1 MYIVTTLVGY
11 LMAGLLILMILLL
24 VFIQSLVNNQHLFD
38 RLIKTLC
45 RLIPLGFGVRIR
57 VRGEEGVPRVE
68 NAIFIA
74 NHVNILDPLILY
86 GHIPRFVRGV
96 ELETHFRWPVWGTLV
111 RRLGNIP
118 ISHQNTRSA
127 LESLKEASERIKE
140 GTSIVIFPEGHR
152 TRDGRLQTFQRR
164 PFLPSQTAGVPIPP
178 IALKGLWERKTVHS
192 IFIKPGEVEFIYG
205 TPFSSEEIAEKSVR
219 ALRKEAALRMAGMLL
234 DGPEK
239 QHGNENPS

>member
-1 MYIVTTLVGY
+1 MYIATTLVGY
-11 LMAGLLILMILLL
+11 LLAGILLLMILLL
-24 VFIQSLVNNQHLFD
+24 VFIQSLANNQHIFD
-38 RLIKTLC
+38 RLIKALC

-57 VRGEEGVPRVE
+57 VRGEEGVPRE
-68 NAIFIA
+68 ESAIFIA

-96 ELETHFRWPVWGTLV
+96 ELETHFRWPVWGALV

-127 LESLKEASERIKE
+127 LESLKEASERIKD

-152 TRDGRLQTFQRR
+152 TRDGKLQTFHSG
-164 PFLPSQTAGVPIPP
+164 PFLLAQTAGVPIQP

-205 TPFSSEEIAEKSVR
+205 TPFGSGEIAEKSVR
-219 ALRKEAALRMAGMLL
+219 TLRKEAALRMAGMLL
-234 DGPEK
+234 DGPE
-239 QHGNENPS
+239 QTSQQ